1 MSLLS
6 FIVSKDRDELSVHA
20 DSDGLRILEREI
32 RRARQSLESGK
43 SEHFHLFTENWAPD
57 GELTGSM
64 PSENESDGAKAIQHL
79 KFYAWTQEW
88 KKKNEL

>member
-6 FIVSKDRDELSVHA
+6 FIVSKDRDELSVHV

-32 RRARQSLESGK
+32 RRIRQSLETGK

-57 GELTGSM
+57 GELTGSIL
-64 PSENESDGAKAIQHL
+64 NEDASDGDRAVQHV
-79 KFYAWTQEW
+79 KFYAWTEEW

>member
-20 DSDGLRILEREI
+20 DAEGLRVLELEI
-32 RRARQSLESGK
+32 RRMRQSLESSK

-57 GELTGSM
+57 GELTGTM
-64 PSENESDGAKAIQHL
+64 LRQDANDGGKAIQHV

-88 KKKNEL
+88 KKEK